1 MSKIALIVGASGL
14 VGKALT
20 KELLKS
26 KNYSKIILIVRN
38 KLGYESTVIEERSID
53 FDQLERE
60 NLKADH
66 VFCCLGTTIKKAG
79 SKAQF
84 RKVDYEYPLNIAKR
98 TQEQGATLF
107 AIVTA
112 MGASSSSGVFY
123 NKVKGEIEEALA
135 SLQFEHIGIFRPS
148 ILIGDR
154 TELRFGESIGQK
166 FAKFFD
172 FLIPAKYKGIQASE
186 VAKAMSDYATN
197 PTKGYTVIENDAML
211 A

>member
-1 MSKIALIVGASGL
+1 MSKIALILGASGL

-20 KELLKS
+20 KELLKN

-38 KLGYESTVIEERSID
+38 KLGYESKVIEERSID

-79 SKAQF
+79 SQAQF

-98 TQEQGATLF
+98 SKEQGANLF

-112 MGASSSSGVFY
+112 MGASSSSSIFY

-148 ILIGDR
+148 ILIGNR
-154 TELRFGESIGQK
+154 TEQRFGESIGQK
-166 FAKFFD
+166 LATFFD
-172 FLIPAKYKGIQASE
+172 FLIPAKYKGIQAGQ
-186 VAKAMSDYATN
+186 VAKAMSDYATH